1 MLQRIFIGYFL
12 VLVSILNQSCIN
24 NNSSGQ
30 NDFDIVILNGRVID
44 PESDLDAIRNI
55 GIRDGSVRLITTK
68 EIKGQT
74 AIDAKDLVVA
84 PGFIDMH
91 QHGQDHENCSYKV
104 MDGVTTALELEMG
117 TADIDR
123 WYMEREGKALI
134 NYGASVGHVPLRM
147 KIMNVPGCRQ
157 IKGPVLCPYAIRR
170 IERAQQ
176 LYYCT

>member
-1 MLQRIFIGYFL
+1 
-12 VLVSILNQSCIN
+12 
-24 NNSSGQ
+24 
-30 NDFDIVILNGRVID
+30 
-44 PESDLDAIRNI
+44 
-55 GIRDGSVRLITTK
+55 
-68 EIKGQT
+68 
-74 AIDAKDLVVA
+74 
-84 PGFIDMH
+84 
-91 QHGQDHENCSYKV
+91 